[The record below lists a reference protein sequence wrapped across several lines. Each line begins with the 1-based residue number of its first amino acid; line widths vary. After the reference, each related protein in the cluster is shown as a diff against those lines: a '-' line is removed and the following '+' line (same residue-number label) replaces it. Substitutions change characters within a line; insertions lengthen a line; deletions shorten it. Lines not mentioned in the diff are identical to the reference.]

1 MGLHVLAMKILHSGF
16 HQRYAPFTSKDE
28 QAKNRVAMQ
37 FRDSLGTPHTGSLK
51 QQLNR
56 QKCTVFG
63 NCHRAKQPR
72 MFFGVGLPTLRTAEP
87 LKSIAVLPKLPTS
100 EFALGAIHG

>member
-1 MGLHVLAMKILHSGF
+1 MKTPV
-16 HQRYAPFTSKDE
+16 HQLYAAFARENKQT
-28 QAKNRVAMQ
+28 KNRVAMQ
-37 FRDSLGTPHTGSLK
+37 SRNAFGTANAGALK

-72 MFFGVGLPTLRTAEP
+72 MFFRIGLPTLRAAESLQP
-87 LKSIAVLPKLPTS
+87 ITVLPKFPAP
-100 EFALGAIHG
+100 EVALEAFHE